1 LCHFHF
7 IGDIIESVDYALI
20 TITFKN
26 VTKKKPFSFILSA
39 LKKKGIHPMTKVIK
53 IALASSLLLTSLSA
67 NDIIKGS
74 GASFPYSVY
83 QKWLKAYN
91 QETGIKV
98 DYIKKGSSKGIRD
111 AKKRAVDFAGSDK
124 PLSPKVLK
132 KNSLFQFPGVVGAI
146 TMGYNLPNGGEL
158 KLSRAAIVAIASG
171 DVEFWDNKLIT
182 ATNKG
187 LNLPHKQLTFVHRA
201 DGSGT
206 TYNFTYYLSKVDKTW
221 RKTYGAKKS
230 LSWPGDHHIGG
241 KTNSGVAAL
250 IKQTPYSVGYID
262 YADAKNNN
270 IAMAT
275 VENRAGNYIKPTLK
289 AFQTAAAKAT
299 LDPKKDFYSVIA
311 DPKGA
316 GSYPMVAAT
325 FILVPTEKADMNK
338 KVTKF
343 FDWSYKNGQDIA
355 KGLGF
360 VPLPDS
366 LTNKIKAYWDD
377 KGIK

>member
-1 LCHFHF
+1 
-7 IGDIIESVDYALI
+7 
-20 TITFKN
+20 
-26 VTKKKPFSFILSA
+26 
-39 LKKKGIHPMTKVIK
+39 MTKVIK
-53 IALASSLLLTSLSA
+53 IALASTVLLTSLSA

-91 QETGIKV
+91 KETGIKV
-98 DYIKKGSSKGIRD
+98 DYIKKGSSKGIKD
-111 AKKRAVDFAGSDK
+111 AKARAVDFAGTDK

-132 KNSLFQFPGVVGAI
+132 KNGLYQFPGVVGAI
-146 TMGYNLPNGGEL
+146 TMGYNLPGVSEL
-158 KLSRAAIVAIASG
+158 KLSRAATVAIANG
-171 DVEFWDNKLIT
+171 TAKYWDDAVIAKANAGVK
-182 ATNKG
+182 
-187 LNLPHKQLTFVHRA
+187 LPHEKLTFVHRA

-206 TYNFTYYLSKVDKTW
+206 TYNFTYYLSKVSKKW

-230 LSWPGDHHIGG
+230 LNWPGDHHIGG

-250 IKQTPYSVGYID
+250 LKQTRYSVGYID

-275 VENRAGNYIKPTLK
+275 VENRAGNFIKPTLK

-299 LDPKKDFYSVIA
+299 LKPEKDFYAVIA
-311 DPKGA
+311 DPKGEE
-316 GSYPMVAAT
+316 SYPMVAAT
-325 FILVPTEKADMNK
+325 FILVPAEKQDTNK

-343 FDWSYKNGQDIA
+343 FDWCYVNGQDIA

-366 LTNKIKAYWDD
+366 LTAKVRTYWEE